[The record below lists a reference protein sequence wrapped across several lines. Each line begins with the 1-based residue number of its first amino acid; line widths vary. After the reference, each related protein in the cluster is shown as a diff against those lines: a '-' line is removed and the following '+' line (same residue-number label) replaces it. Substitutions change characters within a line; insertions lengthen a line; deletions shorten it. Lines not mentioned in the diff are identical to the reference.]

1 MSDDKLSEERT
12 PGCFSKLNYFFFKQE
27 HKSHIATY
35 LELKGKYGEEGD
47 YTAIENESILRD
59 YGIKISELP
68 PVRTPVENN
77 EEAKQEEEKVD
88 ADCQDEETKHLLEH
102 DSD

>member
-68 PVRTPVENN
+68 PVGNN
-77 EEAKQEEEKVD
+77 EEAKEEEEKVD
-88 ADCQDEETKHLLEH
+88 ASNHDEETKHLLEH